1 MFLTNKKMNKLI
13 DKINLF
19 EITAIPNKEIDKD
32 LILETIGNN
41 NFLLIYNFS
50 NKKIYLGFDS
60 KIAYKMNDNIKRVIT
75 GFETEDASINILNQN
90 NFNIILAYRQIESIY
105 NQFLS
110 DIFEIN
116 QKTGF
121 FAIFF
126 VPIDNEEA
134 QKSKKYIENT
144 LSKKGLKET
153 ISVNSGFLNKYA
165 TKSTHND
172 LFDKSEETLFF
183 NEILNSL
190 NIALI
195 SNNIKHK
202 LFFIISKEEEIK
214 NYLSSRFLILNEF
227 NVTNKDIIE
236 LLNNLLDYK
245 TFVFG
250 NDYTKKLLNF
260 NGKFRINYI
269 TPGIFPVSN
278 GNIPIG
284 TYMKNGVYETKT
296 KINID
301 VTTMNLGFILT
312 GLPGSGKTNEA
323 MSIFDSINKDY
334 EKKNNKKPAIVII
347 SPTDEWNE
355 FAVNHNM
362 YLIKLFK
369 DKVPINFF
377 RLPEYAN
384 EEKFYSDL
392 AMILSSASKSG
403 PYENPMEKCMIDA
416 FRQTYKKFKNPNPI
430 DIYNEIENSIIK
442 FHAKKN
448 NIGVQYTKHGENIRS
463 ALENLRDILNRTEY
477 SLKNTIKLEDLFEQG
492 IVFDISN
499 ASNNDKV
506 FAYALILNQIY
517 SFISKFDTRGDNELR
532 FIICIE
538 EAQLIFEKSRL
549 KESAAVKD
557 LKFRMQDFRKRGVA
571 LMLLTHNVNNID
583 PEIRRLCQL
592 KLYLKQSPD
601 IAEIA
606 SKDLVFTY
614 SNEEEIISKL
624 KHLNSR
630 IGAFNYIIKNNNEK
644 IANDTIFIR
653 TMDYFE
659 DNKIKPNP
667 IEKYLKI
674 NNIKLAKNIKS
685 EIIVNKEIV
694 INDNYNLKKIENN
707 QINFLK
713 VNYLNDEIIIYKLNE
728 GHNKFKLDLI
738 NSRKYS
744 FQFLNN
750 NKRIIDQMI
759 LEGKKIIK
767 INLKN
772 NTITLD

>member
-1 MFLTNKKMNKLI
+1 MFLINKKINGLI

-19 EITAIPNKEIDKD
+19 EIIAIPNKDIDKN

-41 NFLLIYNFS
+41 KFLLIYDFS

-60 KIAYKMNDNIKRVIT
+60 KIAYKINENIKRVIS
-75 GFETEDASINILNQN
+75 GFETEDASIDILNQKD
-90 NFNIILAYRQIESIY
+90 FSVILAYRQIESIY
-105 NQFLS
+105 DQFLS

-126 VPIDNEEA
+126 VPVDNEEA

-144 LSKKGLKET
+144 LSKKSLKET
-153 ISVNSGFLNKYA
+153 ISTNSGFLNKYA
-165 TKSTHND
+165 TKSSHND

-195 SNNIKHK
+195 SNNLKHK

-214 NYLSSRFLILNEF
+214 NYLNSRFLILNEF
-227 NVTNKDIIE
+227 NVTNKNIIE
-236 LLNNLLDYK
+236 LLNNLLNYK
-245 TFVFG
+245 TFAFG

-260 NGKFRINYI
+260 NGQFRINYI
-269 TPGIFPVSN
+269 IPGIFPFSN
-278 GNIPIG
+278 GDIPIG
-284 TYMKNGVYETKT
+284 TYMKNGVYETET
-296 KINID
+296 KININI
-301 VTTMNLGFILT
+301 TTMNLGFILT

-323 MSIFDSINKDY
+323 MSIFDSINKY
-334 EKKNNKKPAIVII
+334 YKGKNNKKPAIVII

-362 YLIKLFK
+362 YLIRLFK
-369 DKVPINFF
+369 DKIPINFF

-384 EEKFYSDL
+384 KEKFYSDL

-403 PYENPMEKCMIDA
+403 PYENPMEKCMVDA
-416 FRQTYKKFKNPNPI
+416 FRQSYKKSKNPNPI

-463 ALENLRDILNRTEY
+463 ALENLRDILNRIEY

-492 IVFDISN
+492 IIFDISN
-499 ASNNDKV
+499 ASNNDKA
-506 FAYALILNQIY
+506 FTYALILNQVY
-517 SFISKFDTRGDNELR
+517 SFISKFDTQGDNELR

-557 LKFRMQDFRKRGVA
+557 LKFRIQDFRKRGVS

-592 KLYLKQSPD
+592 KLYLKQPPD

-606 SKDLVFTY
+606 SQDLVFTY

-630 IGAFNYIIKNNNEK
+630 IGAFNYIIKNKAEK
-644 IANDTIFIR
+644 IANDTIFIK
-653 TMDYFE
+653 TLDYFE
-659 DNKIKPNP
+659 EKIIKPNP
-667 IEKYLKI
+667 IENYLKI
-674 NNIKLAKNIKS
+674 NNIKIAKNINC
-685 EIIVNKEIV
+685 EIIINKKII
-694 INDNYNLKKIENN
+694 INNNYNLKKSENN

-713 VNYLNDEIIIYKLNE
+713 INYLNDEIITYELKE
-728 GHNKFKLDLI
+728 GHNSFKLNFV

-750 NKRIIDQMI
+750 NKRIIDQMN

-767 INLKN
+767 INLEN
-772 NTITLD
+772 NIIILN